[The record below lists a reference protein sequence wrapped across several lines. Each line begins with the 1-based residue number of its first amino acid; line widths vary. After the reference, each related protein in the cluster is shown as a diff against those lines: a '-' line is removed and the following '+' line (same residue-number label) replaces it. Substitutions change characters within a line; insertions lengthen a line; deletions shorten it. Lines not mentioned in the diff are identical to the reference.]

1 MPSFFI
7 PARDTRHRIACFA
20 LYRALLRQVPRV
32 SLPAEL
38 TSRPG
43 WINPIRYLIQAG
55 FRRNKNDT
63 SARLVT
69 SALQSGYRFLTLL
82 NRAHDPSTPQHNE
95 ILAFL
100 RERQSNFPPPR
111 PPPPPPPPSIGPDAE
126 QQEDNKNSTARPS
139 YVPLLTKVSAPGEK
153 PVYKSTVRPLPL
165 SELSGGVRKVP
176 VLEQAT
182 SGHTFLRVGKP
193 QSPFLGSFLH
203 RKGKRRQERI
213 TLVRELQDEYLVQ
226 ARDEDR
232 WEAGLEALAREEGV
246 GRLAGY
252 GAEGRVDPAVDWGL
266 YEFSVRLA
274 AKHVGDGLTGEAE
287 DMLARA
293 SAMLDIIDEEKKLAE
308 LEAKHRERLKKRAR
322 ATRKR
327 ERKEE
332 AERAERR
339 RLWTEA
345 REHEAQESETRE
357 KET

>member
-1 MPSFFI
+1 M
-7 PARDTRHRIACFA
+7 
-20 LYRALLRQVPRV
+20 PRV

-69 SALQSGYRFLTLL
+69 SALQSGYRILTLL
-82 NRAHDPSTPQHNE
+82 ARAHDPSSPQHNE
-95 ILAFL
+95 IVTFL
-100 RERQSNFPPPR
+100 RERQSNFPPTR
-111 PPPPPPPPSIGPDAE
+111 PPPPPPPPSTSPDAE
-126 QQEDNKNSTARPS
+126 QEDNKSSTARPS
-139 YVPLLTKVSAPGEK
+139 YMPLLTKVSAPGEK
-153 PVYKSTVRPLPL
+153 PVYKSTARPLPL

-193 QSPFLGSFLH
+193 QSLFLGSFLN
-203 RKGKRRQERI
+203 RKGARRQERI
-213 TLVRELQDEYLVQ
+213 TLVQELRDEYLVQ

-232 WEAGLEALAREEGV
+232 WEARLEALAREERV
-246 GRLAGY
+246 ELAGY
-252 GAEGRVDPAVDWGL
+252 GAEGRVGPAVGRGL
-266 YEFSVRLA
+266 YELSVRLA
-274 AKHVGDGLTGEAE
+274 AKHVGEGLTGEAE

-293 SAMLDIIDEEKKLAE
+293 RAMLDIVDEEKKLAE

-332 AERAERR
+332 VERTERR
-339 RLWTEA
+339 RLWSEA
-345 REHEAQESETRE
+345 REHEARESEMRE
-357 KET
+357 S